1 MARRMLMVAGLV
13 VLLGGIWYVATSN
26 VASQVEREAPRFV
39 VDPYWPKPLPNG
51 WLMGSTIGLWVDEQ
65 DHVWVIHDS
74 ASLGG
79 NEVTLE
85 ADPPIAMDCC
95 SAAPPVLEFDAE
107 GTLVGSWGGP
117 GDGFDWP
124 ARGHGIAVGR
134 DGRVWVGGNGN
145 SDSHMV
151 VFNRAGQFMMQVGE
165 AGARR
170 GPDDADGNPTWLR
183 DSTDQQSFG
192 RVAEMWVDDDTGEVY
207 VADGYLNR
215 RVAVVDAATG
225 AIVRQWGAYGNPVD
239 DTEYGVSDP
248 ETGVIQP
255 DERAAQTFRN
265 PVHCVALSS
274 DDLLYVC
281 DRLNNRVQVFQADG
295 TFVDEVRF
303 RESTL
308 GAGAAWDVAFSADPD
323 QRFMYVA
330 DGINRRV
337 HIFDRASL
345 TLLTSFGEGGRQPG
359 QFYGVHNVAVDSAGN
374 IYTVETWEGKRL
386 QKFVNM
392 GIEPVTETDQGTPWP
407 E

>member
-1 MARRMLMVAGLV
+1 MARRILMTVGVAVLV
-13 VLLGGIWYVATSN
+13 GVGWYVAQSN

-39 VDPYWPKPLPNG
+39 VDPFWPKPLPNG
-51 WLMGSTIGLWVDEQ
+51 WLMGSTIGLWIDEQ
-65 DHVWVIHDS
+65 DHVWIVHDP

-79 NEVTLE
+79 NEVTLGE
-85 ADPPIAMDCC
+85 AAIAVDCC
-95 SAAPPVLEFDAE
+95 SAAPPVLEFDDE

-124 ARGHGIAVGR
+124 ARGHGIAVSA
-134 DGRVWVGGNGN
+134 DGNVWIGGNGD

-151 VFNRAGQFMMQVGE
+151 VFSRTGEFRMQVGQ

-170 GPDDADGNPTWLR
+170 GPDTAEGGPTWVR
-183 DSTDQQSFG
+183 DSTDQESFG
-192 RVAEMWVDDDTGEVY
+192 RVAEMWIDEAAGEVY

-225 AIVRQWGAYGNPVD
+225 AMLRQWGAYGNPVD

-248 ETGVIQP
+248 ETGVIMP

-265 PVHCVALSS
+265 PVHCVALSN
-274 DDLLYVC
+274 DNLLYVC
-281 DRLNNRVQVFQADG
+281 DRLNNRVQVFQPDG
-295 TFVDEVRF
+295 TYVDEVTF
-303 RESTL
+303 REGTL
-308 GAGAAWDVAFSADPD
+308 GAGAAWDVAFSVDPE

-337 HIFDRASL
+337 HVFDRASL

-359 QFYGVHNVAVDSAGN
+359 QFYGVHNIAVDSAGN

-386 QKFVNM
+386 QKFINM
-392 GIEPVTETDQGTPWP
+392 GVEPVMAMDQGTVWP
-407 E
+407 GQ